1 MKATFLYESTYFTT
15 VLQYYFRKR
24 GGSVDNLLDDL
35 DGVEK
40 LQKHKQRHSKLSR
53 HSKKKSLSSKN
64 LTGLGPT
71 TKTSDI
77 L

>member
-1 MKATFLYESTYFTT
+1 MLFHAFYLGEYVTT
-15 VLQYYFRKR
+15 ILPYIFRKR

-35 DGVEK
+35 DGAEK
-40 LQKHKQRHSKLSR
+40 LQKHKQRHSKLSGY
-53 HSKKKSLSSKN
+53 SKKKSLSSKN